1 MIEAYV
7 KLIKEKDKD
16 SYELMVL
23 GDNDIAVEMI
33 AHIIIHD
40 ERGREAF
47 RVAKK
52 YFKTY
57 GTSNGN

>member
-33 AHIIIHD
+33 AHIIIHYLSQID
-40 ERGREAF
+40 
-47 RVAKK
+47 
-52 YFKTY
+52 
-57 GTSNGN
+57 